1 MLMMMIYG
9 LPPTPATLRGWCG
22 GGMPEAGPYWCCVQ
36 SKTKQPRRA
45 ILAHASILLLLRRHN
60 NRCVLSCPRSKEQDE
75 MNSVWLQKMKKRQAG
90 DGDSN
95 ADAASAVPVTAAAQ
109 STTTKRAHHHHVDSS
124 ADASAVAPQQQSS
137 MKRARVDDSSADA
150 SAVVAPQSTKR
161 TRLDASSTASVAL
174 TTTEAEDLR
183 LPPSLASPPL
193 QTCRAAD
200 LQTSSSA
207 FSAPD
212 NLRRDDSPVPPTEI
226 DDRRSC
232 TPTEIEISSSD
243 GEDDLPETV
252 MPYKR
257 WTNMKARV
265 RAVLKAGFTPSH
277 EVVFDLASPCQA
289 WQPHIDYIVNTGLS
303 VRNVTHFKI
312 GISYTP
318 HKRFYYDDYRL
329 LRRMVVCLVTE
340 DCDLTAQAEIDAI
353 KRYRSD
359 HRCRNV
365 SPGGESHDHD
375 VSPHLLYV
383 VFGNICQFPPKRR
396 EPCKSKYPTSDE

>member
-1 MLMMMIYG
+1 
-9 LPPTPATLRGWCG
+9 
-22 GGMPEAGPYWCCVQ
+22 
-36 SKTKQPRRA
+36 
-45 ILAHASILLLLRRHN
+45 
-60 NRCVLSCPRSKEQDE
+60 

-95 ADAASAVPVTAAAQ
+95 ADAASAVPAAVQ
-109 STTTKRAHHHHVDSS
+109 STTKRAHVDSR
-124 ADASAVAPQQQSS
+124 ADASAVAPQQQQSS

-150 SAVVAPQSTKR
+150 SAVAPQSTKR
-161 TRLDASSTASVAL
+161 TRVDASSSTASVAP
-174 TTTEAEDLR
+174 TTTEEEDLR

-193 QTCRAAD
+193 QTCCRAAD

-207 FSAPD
+207 VSAPD

-226 DDRRSC
+226 VDRRLSC

-243 GEDDLPETV
+243 SEDDLPETV

-359 HRCRNV
+359 RRCRNV

-375 VSPHLLYV
+375 VSPHFLYV

-396 EPCKSKYPTSDE
+396 EPYKAR

>member
-1 MLMMMIYG
+1 M
-9 LPPTPATLRGWCG
+9 C
-22 GGMPEAGPYWCCVQ
+22 
-36 SKTKQPRRA
+36 
-45 ILAHASILLLLRRHN
+45 
-60 NRCVLSCPRSKEQDE
+60 
-75 MNSVWLQKMKKRQAG
+75 
-90 DGDSN
+90 
-95 ADAASAVPVTAAAQ
+95 
-109 STTTKRAHHHHVDSS
+109 
-124 ADASAVAPQQQSS
+124 
-137 MKRARVDDSSADA
+137 
-150 SAVVAPQSTKR
+150 
-161 TRLDASSTASVAL
+161 
-174 TTTEAEDLR
+174 
-183 LPPSLASPPL
+183 LPPSLASPPPPL
-193 QTCRAAD
+193 QTCCRAAD
-200 LQTSSSA
+200 MQTSSSA
-207 FSAPD
+207 VSTPD
-212 NLRRDDSPVPPTEI
+212 NLRRDDSPVPPTGI
-226 DDRRSC
+226 VDRRPPC

-243 GEDDLPETV
+243 SEDDLPETV

-359 HRCRNV
+359 RRCRNV

-375 VSPHLLYV
+375 VSPHFLYV

-396 EPCKSKYPTSDE
+396 EPYKAR

>member
-1 MLMMMIYG
+1 MSF
-9 LPPTPATLRGWCG
+9 P
-22 GGMPEAGPYWCCVQ
+22 
-36 SKTKQPRRA
+36 
-45 ILAHASILLLLRRHN
+45 
-60 NRCVLSCPRSKEQDE
+60 VLDGKKET
-75 MNSVWLQKMKKRQAG
+75 NFVWLQKIRRAG

-95 ADAASAVPVTAAAQ
+95 ADAASAVPVTAAVQ

-161 TRLDASSTASVAL
+161 TRVDASSTASVAL

-226 DDRRSC
+226 DDRRLSC

-312 GISYTP
+312 GITYTP
-318 HKRFYYDDYRL
+318 HKRFYYYDYRL

-375 VSPHLLYV
+375 VSPHFLYV

-396 EPCKSKYPTSDE
+396 EPYKARQPTSDES

>member
-1 MLMMMIYG
+1 MEKKG
-9 LPPTPATLRGWCG
+9 T
-22 GGMPEAGPYWCCVQ
+22 
-36 SKTKQPRRA
+36 
-45 ILAHASILLLLRRHN
+45 N
-60 NRCVLSCPRSKEQDE
+60 F
-75 MNSVWLQKMKKRQAG
+75 VWLQKIRRAG

-95 ADAASAVPVTAAAQ
+95 ADAASAVPAAVQ
-109 STTTKRAHHHHVDSS
+109 STTKRAHVDSR
-124 ADASAVAPQQQSS
+124 ADASAVAPQQQQSS

-150 SAVVAPQSTKR
+150 SAVAPQSTKR
-161 TRLDASSTASVAL
+161 TRVDASSTASVAL

-193 QTCRAAD
+193 QTCCRAAD
-200 LQTSSSA
+200 LQTSPSA
-207 FSAPD
+207 VSAPD

-226 DDRRSC
+226 DDRRLSC

-312 GISYTP
+312 GIAYTP
-318 HKRFYYDDYRL
+318 HRRFYNHDYRL

-359 HRCRNV
+359 RRCRNV

-375 VSPHLLYV
+375 VSPHFLYV

-396 EPCKSKYPTSDE
+396 EPYKAR

>member
-1 MLMMMIYG
+1 
-9 LPPTPATLRGWCG
+9 
-22 GGMPEAGPYWCCVQ
+22 
-36 SKTKQPRRA
+36 
-45 ILAHASILLLLRRHN
+45 
-60 NRCVLSCPRSKEQDE
+60 
-75 MNSVWLQKMKKRQAG
+75 MNFVWLRKKRRAG
-90 DGDSN
+90 DGDSS
-95 ADAASAVPVTAAAQ
+95 ADAASAVPAAVQ
-109 STTTKRAHHHHVDSS
+109 STRSEPPMLIP
-124 ADASAVAPQQQSS
+124 APLLQQWRLSQQQSS

-150 SAVVAPQSTKR
+150 SAVAPQSTKR
-161 TRLDASSTASVAL
+161 ARVDASSAASVAP
-174 TTTEAEDLR
+174 TTEEDLR

-193 QTCRAAD
+193 QTTCCRAAD

-207 FSAPD
+207 SCQRAGY
-212 NLRRDDSPVPPTEI
+212 NLRRHDSPVPPTEI
-226 DDRRSC
+226 DRLSC

-277 EVVFDLASPCQA
+277 EVVFDLASRCQA

-312 GISYTP
+312 GITYTP
-318 HKRFYYDDYRL
+318 HKRFCYDDYRL

-340 DCDLTAQAEIDAI
+340 DCDLTAQAEIDVV

-375 VSPHLLYV
+375 VSPHFLYV

-396 EPCKSKYPTSDE
+396 EPYKSKYPTSDES

>member
-1 MLMMMIYG
+1 M
-9 LPPTPATLRGWCG
+9 R
-22 GGMPEAGPYWCCVQ
+22 
-36 SKTKQPRRA
+36 
-45 ILAHASILLLLRRHN
+45 LL
-60 NRCVLSCPRSKEQDE
+60 
-75 MNSVWLQKMKKRQAG
+75 
-90 DGDSN
+90 
-95 ADAASAVPVTAAAQ
+95 
-109 STTTKRAHHHHVDSS
+109 
-124 ADASAVAPQQQSS
+124 
-137 MKRARVDDSSADA
+137 
-150 SAVVAPQSTKR
+150 
-161 TRLDASSTASVAL
+161 
-174 TTTEAEDLR
+174 
-183 LPPSLASPPL
+183 PSLASPPL
-193 QTCRAAD
+193 QTCCRAAD

-207 FSAPD
+207 VSAPD

-226 DDRRSC
+226 VDRRLSC

-243 GEDDLPETV
+243 SEDDLPETV

-318 HKRFYYDDYRL
+318 HKRFYKDDYRL

-359 HRCRNV
+359 RRCRNV

-375 VSPHLLYV
+375 VSPHFLYV

-396 EPCKSKYPTSDE
+396 EPYKAR

>member
-1 MLMMMIYG
+1 M
-9 LPPTPATLRGWCG
+9 
-22 GGMPEAGPYWCCVQ
+22 
-36 SKTKQPRRA
+36 
-45 ILAHASILLLLRRHN
+45 
-60 NRCVLSCPRSKEQDE
+60 KEKE
-75 MNSVWLQKMKKRQAG
+75 TNFVWLRKKRRAG

-109 STTTKRAHHHHVDSS
+109 STTKRAHHHVDSS

-161 TRLDASSTASVAL
+161 TRVDASSTASVAL

-193 QTCRAAD
+193 QTCCRAAD

-207 FSAPD
+207 VSAPD

-226 DDRRSC
+226 DRLSC

-277 EVVFDLASPCQA
+277 EVVFDLASPCHA

-359 HRCRNV
+359 RRCRNV

-375 VSPHLLYV
+375 VSPHFLYV

-396 EPCKSKYPTSDE
+396 EPYKAR

>member
-1 MLMMMIYG
+1 
-9 LPPTPATLRGWCG
+9 
-22 GGMPEAGPYWCCVQ
+22 
-36 SKTKQPRRA
+36 
-45 ILAHASILLLLRRHN
+45 
-60 NRCVLSCPRSKEQDE
+60 
-75 MNSVWLQKMKKRQAG
+75 MNSVWLQKMRKRQAG
-90 DGDSN
+90 DGDDSN
-95 ADAASAVPVTAAAQ
+95 ADAASAVPPAAVQ
-109 STTTKRAHHHHVDSS
+109 STTTKRAHVDSR
-124 ADASAVAPQQQSS
+124 ADASAVAPQQQQSS
-137 MKRARVDDSSADA
+137 MKRARVDVSSADA
-150 SAVVAPQSTKR
+150 SAVAPQSTKR
-161 TRLDASSTASVAL
+161 TRVDASSSTASVAP
-174 TTTEAEDLR
+174 TTTEEEDLCL
-183 LPPSLASPPL
+183 LPSFASPPPL
-193 QTCRAAD
+193 QTCCRAAAD

-207 FSAPD
+207 VSTPD
-212 NLRRDDSPVPPTEI
+212 NLRRDDSPVPPTGI
-226 DDRRSC
+226 VDRRPPC

-243 GEDDLPETV
+243 EDDLPETV

-375 VSPHLLYV
+375 VSPHFLYV
-383 VFGNICQFPPKRR
+383 VFGNIWQFPPKRS
-396 EPCKSKYPTSDE
+396 EP

>member
-1 MLMMMIYG
+1 
-9 LPPTPATLRGWCG
+9 
-22 GGMPEAGPYWCCVQ
+22 
-36 SKTKQPRRA
+36 
-45 ILAHASILLLLRRHN
+45 
-60 NRCVLSCPRSKEQDE
+60 
-75 MNSVWLQKMKKRQAG
+75 MNFVWLRKKRRAG

-95 ADAASAVPVTAAAQ
+95 ADAASAVPAAVQ
-109 STTTKRAHHHHVDSS
+109 STRSEPPMLIP
-124 ADASAVAPQQQSS
+124 APLLQQWRLSQQQSS
-137 MKRARVDDSSADA
+137 MKRARVDDSADA
-150 SAVVAPQSTKR
+150 SAVAPPQSTKR
-161 TRLDASSTASVAL
+161 ARVVDDASSTASVAP
-174 TTTEAEDLR
+174 TTEEDLR

-193 QTCRAAD
+193 QTTCCRAAD

-207 FSAPD
+207 SCQRAGY
-212 NLRRDDSPVPPTEI
+212 NLRRHDSPVPPTEI
-226 DDRRSC
+226 DRLSC

-318 HKRFYYDDYRL
+318 HKRFYNHDYRL

-359 HRCRNV
+359 RRCRNV

-375 VSPHLLYV
+375 VSPHFLYV
-383 VFGNICQFPPKRR
+383 VFGNIWQFPKRR
-396 EPCKSKYPTSDE
+396 EPCKSKCPTSDE

>member
-1 MLMMMIYG
+1 
-9 LPPTPATLRGWCG
+9 
-22 GGMPEAGPYWCCVQ
+22 
-36 SKTKQPRRA
+36 
-45 ILAHASILLLLRRHN
+45 
-60 NRCVLSCPRSKEQDE
+60 
-75 MNSVWLQKMKKRQAG
+75 MNFVWLRKKRRAG

-95 ADAASAVPVTAAAQ
+95 ADAASAVPAAVQ
-109 STTTKRAHHHHVDSS
+109 STKKRAHVDSS

-150 SAVVAPQSTKR
+150 SAVAPQSTKR
-161 TRLDASSTASVAL
+161 ARVDASSTASVAP
-174 TTTEAEDLR
+174 TTTEEDLR

-193 QTCRAAD
+193 QTCCRAD
-200 LQTSSSA
+200 LQTSSAVSV
-207 FSAPD
+207 PD

-226 DDRRSC
+226 DRLSC

-312 GISYTP
+312 GITYTP

-359 HRCRNV
+359 RRCRNV

-375 VSPHLLYV
+375 VSPHFLYV

-396 EPCKSKYPTSDE
+396 EPYKAR

>member
-1 MLMMMIYG
+1 M
-9 LPPTPATLRGWCG
+9 
-22 GGMPEAGPYWCCVQ
+22 
-36 SKTKQPRRA
+36 
-45 ILAHASILLLLRRHN
+45 
-60 NRCVLSCPRSKEQDE
+60 
-75 MNSVWLQKMKKRQAG
+75 
-90 DGDSN
+90 
-95 ADAASAVPVTAAAQ
+95 
-109 STTTKRAHHHHVDSS
+109 
-124 ADASAVAPQQQSS
+124 AP
-137 MKRARVDDSSADA
+137 
-150 SAVVAPQSTKR
+150 
-161 TRLDASSTASVAL
+161 
-174 TTTEAEDLR
+174 TTEEDLR

-193 QTCRAAD
+193 QTCCRAD
-200 LQTSSSA
+200 LQTSSAVSV
-207 FSAPD
+207 PD

-226 DDRRSC
+226 VDRRLSSC

-243 GEDDLPETV
+243 SEDDLPETV

-318 HKRFYYDDYRL
+318 HKRFYNHDYRL

-359 HRCRNV
+359 RRCRNV
-365 SPGGESHDHD
+365 SPGGESHDHN
-375 VSPHLLYV
+375 VSPHFLYV
-383 VFGNICQFPPKRR
+383 VFGNIWQFPKRR
-396 EPCKSKYPTSDE
+396 EPCKSKCPTSDE

>member
-1 MLMMMIYG
+1 MMLMMMIYG
-9 LPPTPATLRGWCG
+9 LPPTPATLRGWWW

-75 MNSVWLQKMKKRQAG
+75 MSSVWLQKMKKRQAG

-95 ADAASAVPVTAAAQ
+95 ADAASAVPAAVQ
-109 STTTKRAHHHHVDSS
+109 STTKRAHVIDSR
-124 ADASAVAPQQQSS
+124 ADASAVAPQQQQSS

-161 TRLDASSTASVAL
+161 TRVDASSTASVAL

-359 HRCRNV
+359 RRCRNV

-375 VSPHLLYV
+375 VSPHFLYV

-396 EPCKSKYPTSDE
+396 EPYKAR

>member
-1 MLMMMIYG
+1 MMLMMMIYG

-22 GGMPEAGPYWCCVQ
+22 GGECRRRGRTGAAFKV
-36 SKTKQPRRA
+36 KQ
-45 ILAHASILLLLRRHN
+45 N
-60 NRCVLSCPRSKEQDE
+60 NPVEPFWPTHPFCYYYEGTTTGVSFPVLDGKKET
-75 MNSVWLQKMKKRQAG
+75 NFVWLQKIRRAG

-95 ADAASAVPVTAAAQ
+95 ADAASAVPVTAAVQ
-109 STTTKRAHHHHVDSS
+109 STTKRAHHHVDSS

-161 TRLDASSTASVAL
+161 TRVDASSTASVAL

-226 DDRRSC
+226 DDRRLSC

-277 EVVFDLASPCQA
+277 EVVFDLASRCQA

-312 GISYTP
+312 GITYTP
-318 HKRFYYDDYRL
+318 HKRFYYYDYRL

-359 HRCRNV
+359 RRCRNV

-375 VSPHLLYV
+375 VSPHFLYV

-396 EPCKSKYPTSDE
+396 EPYKAR

>member
-1 MLMMMIYG
+1 
-9 LPPTPATLRGWCG
+9 
-22 GGMPEAGPYWCCVQ
+22 
-36 SKTKQPRRA
+36 
-45 ILAHASILLLLRRHN
+45 
-60 NRCVLSCPRSKEQDE
+60 
-75 MNSVWLQKMKKRQAG
+75 MNSVWLQKMRKRQAG
-90 DGDSN
+90 DGDNSN
-95 ADAASAVPVTAAAQ
+95 ADAASAVPPAAVQ
-109 STTTKRAHHHHVDSS
+109 STTTKRAHVDSR
-124 ADASAVAPQQQSS
+124 ADASAVAPQQQQSS
-137 MKRARVDDSSADA
+137 MKRARVDVSSADA
-150 SAVVAPQSTKR
+150 SAVAPQSPKR
-161 TRLDASSTASVAL
+161 TRVDASSSTASVAP
-174 TTTEAEDLR
+174 TTTEEEDLC
-183 LPPSLASPPL
+183 LPPSLASPPPPL
-193 QTCRAAD
+193 QTCCKAAD
-200 LQTSSSA
+200 MQTSSSA
-207 FSAPD
+207 VSTPD
-212 NLRRDDSPVPPTEI
+212 NLRRDDSPVPPTGI
-226 DDRRSC
+226 VDRRPPC

-243 GEDDLPETV
+243 EDDLPETV

-312 GISYTP
+312 GITYTP

-359 HRCRNV
+359 RRCRNV

-375 VSPHLLYV
+375 VSPHFLYV

-396 EPCKSKYPTSDE
+396 EPYKAG